1 VKPKTF
7 IAIYAVAKRRN
18 GDNMKK
24 EKSLEKQQSF
34 KAGLLLGGI
43 TLFMSFFLLMW
54 SIPDPARFFNHIG
67 FNETAREVPL
77 AWILATIIA
86 IGYIIYT
93 CYMLPTVRQNLLKF
107 NLLKVIGILAAIAS
121 GMSEEMV
128 FRQMLMDWLY
138 SNNIGVVLQILISGV
153 AFGVAHAIWALFGG
167 NWRTGVGAAVSTTA
181 LGLLLAVVYIV
192 AGRNVLPA
200 IMAHLLINLFIEPW
214 LILHAVKATPE
225 AEKNELKNS

>member
-1 VKPKTF
+1 
-7 IAIYAVAKRRN
+7 
-18 GDNMKK
+18 MKK
-24 EKSLEKQQSF
+24 ETTPEKQQAL
-34 KAGLLLGGI
+34 KAGLLLGGM

-67 FNETAREVPL
+67 FNETAGKIPL

-93 CYMLPTVRQNLLKF
+93 SCMLPTVRHNLFRF
-107 NLLKVIGILAAIAS
+107 NLLKVIGIFSAIAS
-121 GMSEEMV
+121 GMIEEMV

-138 SNNIGVVLQILISGV
+138 SNNIGVVLQIVISGV
-153 AFGVAHAIWALFGG
+153 AFGFAHAVWALFGG
-167 NWRTGVGAAVSTTA
+167 NWRTGVGAAISTTA
-181 LGLLLAVVYIV
+181 LGLLLAIVYIV

-200 IMAHLLINLFIEPW
+200 IMAHILINLFIEPW

-225 AEKNELKNS
+225 AEKSNPLF